1 MYRVERRQ
9 CNKTMPIM
17 YMLVEVFLAA
27 ELLYLVGLF
36 IGLDISY
43 VILASILLVGFTLY
57 SLSKTFK
64 IYKRM
69 KLYCA

>member
-1 MYRVERRQ
+1 
-9 CNKTMPIM
+9 M